1 VSDDGDFLGRW
12 SRRKIAARAGKSA
25 PAEPSQPQPVVP
37 SGTQAQ
43 ATPAA
48 VHAPAVGVAPESPNT
63 ALPPV
68 ESLTPESD
76 FLPFMQPGVDPGLK
90 RAALKTLL
98 RDARFNVMDGLDVY
112 IDDYSKPDPI
122 PAEWLGQLKQLERL
136 GHYIEPEEKPENDEK
151 KVETAQEALPREPQ
165 EAMQEAPVSFPQK
178 APSPD
183 TAGEDAPAPE

>member
-1 VSDDGDFLGRW
+1 MSGDEGFLRRW
-12 SRRKIAARAGKSA
+12 SRLKTDPDAQRADPPPVQPPA
-25 PAEPSQPQPVVP
+25 PLDE
-37 SGTQAQ
+37 G
-43 ATPAA
+43 
-48 VHAPAVGVAPESPNT
+48 APAVSEPPAPP
-63 ALPPV
+63 PPV